1 MIKKNR
7 DELRQ
12 IERKH
17 GFKFSKN
24 LGQNFL
30 TDDRVVKQIVEG
42 AKVSQGDFVIEIG
55 PGSGALTKA
64 LADRVG
70 KVMAIE
76 IDKTVIPVLQ
86 EALRDKNNVEIINE
100 DILNMDLKKLIKN
113 EKIKNRDFESV
124 KIIGNLSYYITTP
137 IIMGILKDKIPTES
151 ITCMVQKEVAERIN
165 AKVGTKAYGG
175 LSVAVNYFCDVSKIC
190 DVPKE
195 MFIPMPK
202 VDSAVINLKIRRK
215 KPVEIKDEE
224 GFFDVIKASFRQ
236 RRKTLQNALSGYKGI
251 DKEEMGNL
259 LVKAGID
266 SSRRAETLGIEEFA
280 NLANIIAA
288 NIEGNKI
295 D

>member
-42 AKVSQGDFVIEIG
+42 AKVSQEDFVIEIG

-76 IDKTVIPVLQ
+76 INKTVIPVLQ

-124 KIIGNLSYYITTP
+124 KIIGNLPYYITTP
-137 IIMGILKDKIPTES
+137 IIMGILKDKILRDR
-151 ITCMVQKEVAERIN
+151 K
-165 AKVGTKAYGG
+165 
-175 LSVAVNYFCDVSKIC
+175 SVV
-190 DVPKE
+190 
-195 MFIPMPK
+195 
-202 VDSAVINLKIRRK
+202 
-215 KPVEIKDEE
+215 
-224 GFFDVIKASFRQ
+224 
-236 RRKTLQNALSGYKGI
+236 
-251 DKEEMGNL
+251 
-259 LVKAGID
+259 
-266 SSRRAETLGIEEFA
+266 
-280 NLANIIAA
+280 
-288 NIEGNKI
+288 
-295 D
+295 